1 MFLLKT
7 KTILKK
13 VWHFLK
19 IYWYVPLLL
28 SWAFIAW
35 LLLRQSSTN
44 MVDVLHSAEKSYRD
58 QIRILN
64 KAHKEEIKKRDA
76 ALRRYEQTIKQIEA
90 ERKLKNEEL
99 LTKEKKL
106 IKQMVEKYKDDPEAY
121 AREIADRFGF
131 EFVEAE

>member
-64 KAHKEEIKKRDA
+64 KVHKEEIKKRDA

-121 AREIADRFGF
+121 AKEIADRFGF